1 MMTFK
6 QSTQNLGHSARQAAI
21 IGVAGLGL
29 AAVISVPASAQTHHS
44 GERSDDFTMMPRNMT
59 PLEKPLCPT
68 GQIAVGSTCVDVPAQ
83 PGVGSVRSWVNY
95 FLGQTRP
102 LLDATN
108 NFRNIGSAKINT
120 DGTVTFTSYKFPAQT
135 AEVPYGSNGVGL
147 RYDYSF
153 CQWANMGA
161 APNYTASEKLSGSP
175 PSNWYASFSGD
186 YEDCRPI
193 DNPGG
198 G

>member
-1 MMTFK
+1 M
-6 QSTQNLGHSARQAAI
+6 
-21 IGVAGLGL
+21 
-29 AAVISVPASAQTHHS
+29 
-44 GERSDDFTMMPRNMT
+44 
-59 PLEKPLCPT
+59 
-68 GQIAVGSTCVDVPAQ
+68 
-83 PGVGSVRSWVNY
+83 RSWVNY

-135 AEVPYGSNGVGL
+135 AEVPYGSDGAGL

-153 CQWANMGA
+153 CRWALMGA